1 MYNEM
6 TDALLKIARGYY
18 IILDAYLKA
27 RNIEIFGNKE
37 SLFFDHRPRGAWA
50 IARQRGNNNEVEGA
64 DRSVVEAIC
73 EIEHYA
79 RDAKNGKP
87 DGLRIT
93 ISERAELTMKC
104 QSWLTHKD
112 EVNRNDE

>member
-27 RNIEIFGNKE
+27 RCIEIYGNKE
-37 SLFFDHRPRGAWA
+37 SLFFDRRPRDGRD
-50 IARQRGNNNEVEGA
+50 IARQRGNNDELVGT
-64 DRSVVEAIC
+64 DRYAVEAVC
-73 EIEHYA
+73 KIEHYA

-93 ISERAELTMKC
+93 INEQAELTMKC
-104 QSWLTHKD
+104 HSWLNHKN